1 MVATRRTSFD
11 KLQRERAKR
20 AKQAAKRE
28 ERQERAAA
36 RAEGEDGESVVDID
50 EELSAGELMQRLEDA
65 HVRFENKEMD
75 FETFEEEK
83 RALLE
88 RLAALPLD

>member
-1 MVATRRTSFD
+1 MATRRTSFD

-20 AKQAAKRE
+20 AKQSAKRE

-36 RAEGEDGESVVDID
+36 RGEDIEVSVVGVT
-50 EELSAGELMQRLEDA
+50 ERLSAGELMERLESA
-65 HVRFENKEMD
+65 HNRFDNNEID